1 MVIEDAQG
9 EVDKNRSQGDKAF
22 EICDISDGR
31 GGGAEGFVLR
41 NPLADKA
48 VDVDGDAIRGWIMP
62 KIAEKLGFLM
72 REAVGIRQKT
82 MVNCQ
87 ESLLVRIFG

>member
-1 MVIEDAQG
+1 
-9 EVDKNRSQGDKAF
+9 
-22 EICDISDGR
+22 
-31 GGGAEGFVLR
+31 
-41 NPLADKA
+41 
-48 VDVDGDAIRGWIMP
+48 MP